1 MQKRR
6 KRPKKKDK
14 DEIMDKLRKLGA
26 RCLLAPLSHPYFL
39 SYQRD
44 LYFTT
49 NACFMP
55 TTADNGRVY
64 IPKKLREKFG
74 ERFHIVDRD
83 DRIILVPVSENP
95 LKELREEF
103 SGTESSIE
111 EMKNDALEEAVSEAS
126 K

>member
-1 MQKRR
+1 
-6 KRPKKKDK
+6 
-14 DEIMDKLRKLGA
+14 
-26 RCLLAPLSHPYFL
+26 
-39 SYQRD
+39 
-44 LYFTT
+44 
-49 NACFMP
+49 MP